1 MPTTEILRANK
12 CSAVNTAFN
21 DHNPQVIQYVI
32 YPANGTGN
40 NQPRFMNLGFE
51 QPALENRG
59 KIISRIS
66 LFIYGQVINN
76 GTGVN
81 IRNLIED
88 FSVEDFYDTSIVQST
103 EYLTPEIYRITY
115 TGTIVQT
122 GSNDMKWYEIKLPE
136 DSKVTKFNLN
146 TQQYITEIAFP
157 YFSKLI
163 KYGCQLFSGKET
175 YWYNSNYAYGGLA
188 PYLSVEYS
196 DNELQTEV
204 SECSPSSGYIPKH
217 FSSRFSWNLAAD
229 INIESG
235 YYYDVPQISNA
246 VFQYKYSASGTITE
260 VQCGASNSVTIP
272 AETFTGNTVFWRV
285 KVTNSLGT
293 DNYSDWMQLS
303 TVEATSSAVAI
314 SPKNIMADGSASIP
328 FEWSHIISTGTAQTK
343 ADLQK
348 SQNGSSWSTLATVE
362 GSNTNTSIPAGT
374 FTAGQWYWRVRTYNS
389 DGTAGSWSDAVSFI
403 VVSAPDKPTVTTNGT
418 PRPTISWQSTGQQG
432 YQVNI
437 VKSGTSELIYD
448 SGTVFGTANQAKL
461 PKYLD
466 DGSYVA
472 KVRVVNSY
480 SLWSEYGTAAFT
492 VGNTP
497 GEDITL
503 GIETEDGTAQLT
515 WTTEEEYDSFI
526 VYRDGVPVSK
536 SPETSFTDYFS
547 AGEHRYF
554 VRGVY
559 NDSDNYGV
567 SDTVTATAEVE
578 ILTIIDTETSE
589 ATVLKYSESSMR
601 NISIYE
607 ADEVYLRKFCGAAY
621 PVPEKS
627 GFKSKTISF
636 DAAFKEIAEV
646 EAFEKL
652 IGKVVCVKKG
662 RNAIIG
668 VLSSAT
674 KKITEFYTSFSC
686 SVSQIHFD
694 EEVTV

>member
-1 MPTTEILRANK
+1 MPTTEILK
-12 CSAVNTAFN
+12 CIKSSSVGALYN
-21 DHNPQVIQYVI
+21 DHISDVYTIRGSKESLQSNPKYFMMGFTP
-32 YPANGTGN
+32 PAI
-40 NQPRFMNLGFE
+40 
-51 QPALENRG
+51 ANRG
-59 KIISRIS
+59 KIITRIS
-66 LFIYGQVINN
+66 LFVYGYVPTYN
-76 GTGVN
+76 TGLYVRCLHGDFNESDFLN
-81 IRNLIED
+81 ISNIDGYGPLDTHDAFASVAVRN
-88 FSVEDFYDTSIVQST
+88 QSS
-103 EYLTPEIYRITY
+103 TY
-115 TGTIVQT
+115 Q
-122 GSNDMKWYEIKLPE
+122 WYEIRFPE
-136 DSKVTKFNLN
+136 DG
-146 TQQYITEIAFP
+146 I
-157 YFSKLI
+157 
-163 KYGCQLFSGKET
+163 YGYKIGGSGGVRTGVYPFLSLLMKNGLTLYTGYDT
-175 YWYNSNYAYGGLA
+175 YWYSSNASENK
-188 PYLSVEYS
+188 PYLVVEYS
-196 DNELQTEV
+196 DTEIQTSV
-204 SECSPSSGYIPKH
+204 TNCSPASGYVPKH
-217 FSSRFSWNLAAD
+217 RASRFSWDLSV
-229 INIESG
+229 ISSVSSWS
-235 YYYDVPQISNA
+235 YYATPEISNT
-246 VFQYKYSASGTITE
+246 VFQYKYSASGTVTE
-260 VQCGASNSVTIP
+260 IQCGAVNSKTIQ

-314 SPKNIMADGSASIP
+314 SPKNIMADGSAPIP
-328 FEWSHIISTGTAQTK
+328 FEWSHIISTGTAQTE
-343 ADLQK
+343 AELQK

-362 GSNTNTSIPAGT
+362 GSNTSTSIPAGT

-432 YQVNI
+432 YQVSI
-437 VKSGTSELIYD
+437 VKADTSESVYD
-448 SGTVFGTANQAKL
+448 SGTVFGTANSMKL

-466 DGSYVA
+466 DGSYAA

-480 SLWSEYGTAAFT
+480 SLWSDYGTAALT
-492 VGNTP
+492 VENTP

-503 GIETEDGTAQLT
+503 SIDTEDGMAQLS

-536 SPETSFTDYFS
+536 SPVTSFTDYLN
-547 AGEHRYF
+547 AGEHRFF

-674 KKITEFYTSFSC
+674 KKITEFYTSLSC

>member
-1 MPTTEILRANK
+1 MPTTETLYAVK
-12 CSAVNTAFN
+12 SAAVNYLYN
-21 DHNPQVIQYVI
+21 DHDSQSYELV
-32 YPANGTGN
+32 ASSRAGN
-40 NQPRFMNLGFE
+40 NQPRNMLIGFE
-51 QPALENRG
+51 QPAQQNRS
-59 KIISRIS
+59 KIISGIV
-66 LFIYGQVINN
+66 LYVK
-76 GTGVN
+76 GTTNDGKLTAT
-81 IRNLIED
+81 NLIENFND
-88 FSVEDFYDTSIVQST
+88 TDFYDYRKEEGHQEGSTHSAYTLCDGWSNLLKDFKFPENSYYSISYDGHTSVQK
-103 EYLTPEIYRITY
+103 
-115 TGTIVQT
+115 GV
-122 GSNDMKWYEIKLPE
+122 
-136 DSKVTKFNLN
+136 
-146 TQQYITEIAFP
+146 FP
-157 YFSKLI
+157 FFSKLI
-163 KYGCQLFSGKET
+163 KYGVSI
-175 YWYNSNYAYGGLA
+175 YVSNYNMTLYSSKAGQNK
-188 PYLSVEYS
+188 PYIVVTYS
-196 DNELQTEV
+196 DYNISTKV
-204 SECSPSSGYIPKH
+204 SGCSPASGYVSKH
-217 FSSRFSWNLAAD
+217 VANTFSWELIAD
-229 INIESG
+229 GNIGDG
-235 YYYDVPQISNA
+235 YYYELPQISNA
-246 VFQYKYSASGTITE
+246 VFQYKYSSSGTVTE
-260 VQCGASNSVTIP
+260 IQCGAVNDKTIP
-272 AETFTGNTVFWRV
+272 AETFTGDTVFWRV
-285 KVTNSLGT
+285 KITNTLGT
-293 DNYSDWMQLS
+293 DNYSEWMQLN

-314 SPKNIMADGSASIP
+314 SPKNIMADGSAPIP

-418 PRPTISWQSTGQQG
+418 PRPTLSWQSTGQQG

-448 SGTVFGTANQAKL
+448 SGTVFGTANSMKL
-461 PKYLD
+461 PRYLD

-472 KVRVVNSY
+472 KVRVINSY
-480 SLWSEYGTAAFT
+480 SLWSEYGTAALT
-492 VGNTP
+492 VANTP
-497 GEDITL
+497 GDDITIS
-503 GIETEDGTAQLT
+503 IETDDGTAQLS

-607 ADEVYLRKFCGAAY
+607 ADEVYLRKFCGTAY
-621 PVPEKS
+621 PVPERS